1 MRNIKNWK
9 FNWDKY
15 GLFLLLIVLAIIV
28 LIWNPRVFFRI
39 GILSATL
46 RLSAVVGIAT
56 IGEGLVLLVRGI
68 DLSVGAVMGLVSI
81 STAVMLNSYS
91 IFTTVII
98 LLLICC
104 LIGLINGLFIV
115 KGKIPAII
123 TTLGMMWLLRGIAG
137 SITNGRLIRITNK
150 TFTNLSGYSFLG
162 IIPYFFIGLLFLG
175 LIVLFILNKLSIG
188 RYIYAIGGNE
198 EAAYYSGIS
207 VTKVKIIV
215 FVIAAVMYG
224 IAGIFLSSYIRSG
237 MPFAAQ
243 GYEFRAIT
251 SAALGGIALSGGKGK
266 LWKGILGA
274 IILTFLYSFVT
285 SLGISPYLQGIF
297 EGSILILAVYLCQR
311 D

>member
-1 MRNIKNWK
+1 MRSIKNSK
-9 FNWDKY
+9 FNWENY
-15 GLFLLLIVLAIIV
+15 GLFLLLIVLVIIV
-28 LIWNPRVFFRI
+28 LIWSPRAFNIRN
-39 GILSATL
+39 LSATL

-56 IGEGLVLLVRGI
+56 IGEGLVLLVRGV

-81 STAVMLNSYS
+81 STAIMLNSYS
-91 IFTTVII
+91 ILTTAII
-98 LLLICC
+98 LLLICS

-115 KGKIPAII
+115 KGRIPAII

-137 SITNGRLIRITNK
+137 SITNGRLIRINDK
-150 TFTNLSGYSFLG
+150 VFTNLARLSFLG

-175 LIVLFILNKLSIG
+175 LIILFILNKLSIG

-215 FVIAAVMYG
+215 FVIAAIMYG

-237 MPFAAQ
+237 MPFAAE

-251 SAALGGIALSGGKGK
+251 SAALGGIAFSGGKGK
-266 LWKGILGA
+266 IWKGILGA

-285 SLGISPYLQGIF
+285 SLGVSPYLQGIF
-297 EGSILILAVYLCQR
+297 EGSILIVAVYLCQR

>member
-1 MRNIKNWK
+1 MRSIKNSK
-9 FNWDKY
+9 FNWENY
-15 GLFLLLIVLAIIV
+15 GLFLLLIVLVIIV
-28 LIWNPRVFFRI
+28 LIWSPRAFNIRN
-39 GILSATL
+39 LSATL
-46 RLSAVVGIAT
+46 RLSAIVGIAT
-56 IGEGLVLLVRGI
+56 IGEGLVLLVRGV

-81 STAVMLNSYS
+81 STAIMLNSYS
-91 IFTTVII
+91 ILTTVII
-98 LLLICC
+98 LLLICS

-115 KGKIPAII
+115 KGRIPAII

-137 SITNGRLIRITNK
+137 SITNGRLIRINDK
-150 TFTNLSGYSFLG
+150 VFTNLARLSFLG

-175 LIVLFILNKLSIG
+175 LIILFILNKLSIG

-215 FVIAAVMYG
+215 FVIAAIMYG

-237 MPFAAQ
+237 MPFAAE

-251 SAALGGIALSGGKGK
+251 SAALGGIAFSGGKGK
-266 LWKGILGA
+266 IWKGILGA

-285 SLGISPYLQGIF
+285 SLGVSPYLQGIF
-297 EGSILILAVYLCQR
+297 EGSILIVAVYLCQR

>member
-1 MRNIKNWK
+1 MRSIKNFK
-9 FNWDKY
+9 FNWENY
-15 GLFLLLIVLAIIV
+15 GLFLLIIVLVIIV
-28 LIWNPRVFFRI
+28 LIWSPRAFNIRN
-39 GILSATL
+39 LSATL
-46 RLSAVVGIAT
+46 RLSAIVGIAT
-56 IGEGLVLLVRGI
+56 IGEGLVLLVRGV

-81 STAVMLNSYS
+81 STAIMLNSYS
-91 IFTTVII
+91 ILTTVII
-98 LLLICC
+98 LLLICS

-137 SITNGRLIRITNK
+137 SITNGRLIRINEK
-150 TFTNLSGYSFLG
+150 VFTNLARFSFLG

-175 LIVLFILNKLSIG
+175 LIVLFMLNKLSIG

-215 FVIAAVMYG
+215 FVIAAIMYG

-237 MPFAAQ
+237 MPFAAE

-251 SAALGGIALSGGKGK
+251 SAALGGIAFSGGKGK

-274 IILTFLYSFVT
+274 IVLTFLYSFVT

-297 EGSILILAVYLCQR
+297 EGSILIVAVYLCQR